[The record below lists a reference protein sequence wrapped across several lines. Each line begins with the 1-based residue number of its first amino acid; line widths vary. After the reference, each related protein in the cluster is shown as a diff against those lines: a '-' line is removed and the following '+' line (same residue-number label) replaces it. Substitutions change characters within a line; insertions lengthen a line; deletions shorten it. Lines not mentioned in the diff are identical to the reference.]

1 MIEILVEKV
10 PAVLE
15 TVFDRAVKIKGNK
28 TVQDPEFEL
37 TFDLGFNKTRF
48 S

>member
-15 TVFDRAVKIKGNK
+15 TVFDRAVKMRGSNTIHDK
-28 TVQDPEFEL
+28 DHEM
-37 TFDLGFNKTRF
+37 TFDLG
-48 S
+48 

>member
-28 TVQDPEFEL
+28 SIHDGDYEI
-37 TFDLGFNKTRF
+37 TFDLG
-48 S
+48 